1 MSAQITFFVR
11 NSGTVADES
20 ELTYFCTPTFVLSDW
35 LTNHQLTKSP
45 NHHSPPTMSDFIKKF
60 KSVFVVEEEG
70 STQNANSGG
79 QHPAEMTSPPKKS
92 SSPAP
97 TVSAP
102 PSSGSI
108 SDKFV
113 EVLAS
118 ALEKNNQE
126 GFDYFEFRQS
136 LKNLAKMPMDE
147 QTRFQSAY
155 AMAQTMGVTPTKLVE
170 SAKHY
175 LGVLNVEQSRF
186 SEAHAQQ
193 KSKLIGNREEEA
205 KNLDAAILQKAE
217 QIKLLT
223 QEIEQNRQRSEQIQ
237 KEISESTIK
246 IESTKADFEATFAN
260 VVAQIQE
267 DVAKIQQH
275 LK

>member
-1 MSAQITFFVR
+1 
-11 NSGTVADES
+11 
-20 ELTYFCTPTFVLSDW
+20 
-35 LTNHQLTKSP
+35 
-45 NHHSPPTMSDFIKKF
+45 MSDFIKKF
-60 KSVFVVEEEG
+60 KSVFVFEEEG
-70 STQNANSGG
+70 GGVQNANAEK
-79 QHPAEMTSPPKKS
+79 QHPAEMTSPPSKPNAAS
-92 SSPAP
+92 LPQTS
-97 TVSAP
+97 SAP
-102 PSSGSI
+102 PSSGSV

-136 LKNLAKMPMDE
+136 LKNLSKMPMDE

-155 AMAQTMGVTPTKLVE
+155 AMAQTMGVTSTKLME

-175 LGVLNVEQSRF
+175 LGVLQGEQARF
-186 SEAHAQQ
+186 GEAHAQQ

-205 KNLDAAILQKAE
+205 KILDAATLQKAE
-217 QIKLLT
+217 QIKQLT
-223 QEIEQNRQRSEQIQ
+223 QEIEQNRSRSEQIR
-237 KEISESTIK
+237 KEISETTVK

-260 VVAQIQE
+260 VVSQIQ
-267 DVAKIQQH
+267 DDMAKIQQH